1 MPIVEVEA
9 GGPVARVW
17 LNRPDQRNAV
27 SRPMLEELVAALGDL
42 AAAPDVRAVV
52 LSGRGPDFC
61 AGADVAELEAARDG
75 PEAVDYGRDFEEALR
90 AISSHPVPVLARIQ
104 GAALGAG
111 CQLAVACDLAVAAD
125 DAKLGIPSVRLG
137 IVVPF
142 EVVQRLVLS
151 VGPKRASDLLLTG
164 RTVSGAE
171 AATWGLVNE
180 SVPAERLDARADEVA
195 RHVAEAAPISVR
207 ASKRGIAIALDQLS
221 LDRATESHR
230 AGDFDMMAAQA
241 LGSNDLA
248 EGIRAF
254 RERRKPEF
262 RGR

>member
-1 MPIVEVEA
+1 MPYVEIEA
-9 GGPVARVW
+9 GHPVARLA

-42 AAAPDVRAVV
+42 AASGDVRAVV
-52 LSGRGPDFC
+52 LSGRGRDFC

-75 PEAVDYGRDFEEALR
+75 PEAIDYGREFEEALR
-90 AISSHPVPVLARIQ
+90 AIAAHPVPVIARIH

-111 CQLAVACDLAVAAD
+111 CQLAVACDLAVAAE
-125 DAKLGIPSVRLG
+125 DAKLGIPSVQLG

-151 VGPKRASDLLLTG
+151 VGPKRASEILLTG
-164 RTVSGAE
+164 RTVAGNE
-171 AATWGLVNE
+171 AAAWGLVNE
-180 SVPAERLDARADEVA
+180 AVPAERLDARVDEVA
-195 RHVAEAAPISVR
+195 RRIADAAPIAVR
-207 ASKRGIAIALDQLS
+207 ASKRGIAVALEHLS

-241 LGSNDLA
+241 LGSEDLA
-248 EGIRAF
+248 EGLRAF